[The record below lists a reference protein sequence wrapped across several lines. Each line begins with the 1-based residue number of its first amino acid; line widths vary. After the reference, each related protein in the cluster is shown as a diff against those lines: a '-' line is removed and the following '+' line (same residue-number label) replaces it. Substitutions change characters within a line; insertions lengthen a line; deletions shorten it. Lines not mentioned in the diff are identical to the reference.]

1 MKLNLEKLS
10 LNFFNKFEKWIAI
23 FLSVIIACII
33 IVSLIRLLHNFYELF
48 IVETINPQNITFE
61 DYQQLFG
68 KVLTLLI
75 SLEFMSSIINVLKT
89 HNMKSLVTDVLMI
102 VVLAVSRKLI
112 VYDYDHHEAS
122 SIMAI
127 ALLIVSLGVT
137 YFLFKFNNKD

>member
-23 FLSVIIACII
+23 ILSVIIACII

-112 VYDYDHHEAS
+112 VYDYDHHESS